1 MVIFSYLLFFFYIYI
16 IYIMDDNK
24 KIILL
29 ILTLVLII
37 INCVYFYQKENF
49 NNSSNSI
56 SNYNKNSIELF
67 DDTVV
72 RIKVHKLEFNWKEPY
87 HKNPSKETIGSGF
100 FIDSK
105 GYILTNYHVVKDSI
119 KVFIQLPKYG
129 ADTFECRVNCVY
141 PKLDIALIK
150 VDVNELK
157 KKNINYK
164 YLLLGDSEK
173 LRKGSDVVAVGY
185 PLGQNKIKITR
196 GVVSGFQDGD
206 IQTDSAIN
214 PGNSGG
220 PLVYNGKV
228 IGINYA
234 GYNDA
239 QNVGYAIPIEYVK
252 INMELLF
259 NSKFI
264 NFPIIGATFNN
275 SNETMLK
282 VKSICDNGYYISQ
295 VFEGSSFDL
304 AGIKKGDIICSFDG
318 LPIDN
323 YGEVYL
329 KNLGTKF
336 HISNYLKYKKAG
348 DKITTIISR
357 YENKKVVK
365 LKKTIKLI
373 DDKFYKIR
381 TLYPKYD
388 KVEYQNIGG
397 LVIMPLTNNHLRN
410 KEFDNLLG
418 LQKYKL
424 IEGKLE
430 EKLIITN
437 IIKGSK
443 ISENEI
449 IKAPAILKEVNGIK
463 VKNMIELRTAL
474 HMIHEK
480 DNIKYISF
488 LTEKD
493 KFIILELENTKKE
506 ELFLSE
512 KFNYPLTDFT
522 KKLLQM
528 ENKEVKTKK
537 ENNNNKSNSQTNE
550 NIRVLT
556 NNNLENID
564 DLKKDIY
571 TLMKKNKKEKVIY
584 FPSMSPS
591 QSDFVESEINTDSIP
606 APSEF

>member
-1 MVIFSYLLFFFYIYI
+1 
-16 IYIMDDNK
+16 MDDNK

>member
-1 MVIFSYLLFFFYIYI
+1 
-16 IYIMDDNK
+16 MDDNK

-318 LPIDN
+318 LAIDN